1 MTTGQKSGLINQ
13 EELTVV
19 EVNIKEVTYTS
30 EEGTEVFYHSFYK
43 EDGKVTVFSVMSNE
57 KGK

>member
-1 MTTGQKSGLINQ
+1 MI
-13 EELTVV
+13 
-19 EVNIKEVTYTS
+19 EVKVKEVPYTS
-30 EEGTEVFYHSFYK
+30 QESTEVFYCSFYK